1 MTDIKL
7 YVNDKEILLNQIMG
21 KVLINVISGII
32 DVLKGIPEDKMKVK
46 VEISFQCYLKNRL
59 LLRL

>member
-46 VEISFQCYLKNRL
+46 VEISF
-59 LLRL
+59 